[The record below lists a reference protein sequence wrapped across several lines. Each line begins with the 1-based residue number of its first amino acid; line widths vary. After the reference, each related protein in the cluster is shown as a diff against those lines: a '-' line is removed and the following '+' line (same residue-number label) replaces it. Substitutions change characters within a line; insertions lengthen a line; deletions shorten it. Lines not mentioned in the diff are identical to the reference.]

1 MPCSTPPPQVPLLA
15 NQLPAAVVPRLL
27 GALGELLPHTPHIEY
42 LLGWAKALC
51 VRHGAAIQAGGGS
64 GALPALRS
72 LQKAVA
78 RLHEDLATTCEAN
91 MYSLQYLT
99 TAGRSQQAGGG
110 GAEEAQQQE
119 EEGMEA

>member
-1 MPCSTPPPQVPLLA
+1 MPLLA

-51 VRHGAAIQAGGGS
+51 VRHGAAIQAGGGG